1 MTIEVGGGGSGGVFV
16 PSFASTAIL
25 IGNGASGIIFT
36 ITPPSG
42 ERVRLNNLVG
52 AADNPNTELKIGT
65 VAIISGKTLKFNPS
79 TIDSYS
85 VSNSGGNSNSTAT
98 AGNLFGVFGGVD
110 EAISFR
116 MITGS
121 TTNNLFYAYEFGV
134 LR

>member
-52 AADNPNTELKIGT
+52 AQDTVNTELKIGN
-65 VAIISGKTLKFNPS
+65 VVIISGKTLKATPFA
-79 TIDSYS
+79 TDSYC
-85 VSNSGGNSNSTAT
+85 VSNSGGNAT
-98 AGNLFGVFGGVD
+98 TTNTVGNLFGVFGGVN

-116 MITGS
+116 LITGS
-121 TTNNLFYAYEFGV
+121 TPNTVTFSYEFGA